1 MRALAARPLEGH
13 HLAHARRDRAAVI
26 VVPAL
31 SGWPAVG
38 DWVRVTRKMVVGG
51 RYARLGLAP
60 DGRVSTFAVDERP

>member
-1 MRALAARPLEGH
+1 MRAGIVAV
-13 HLAHARRDRAAVI
+13 VI

>member
-1 MRALAARPLEGH
+1 LQLGRSKGIILPMRAGIVAV
-13 HLAHARRDRAAVI
+13 VI

-51 RYARLGLAP
+51 HYARLGLAP
-60 DGRVSTFAVDERP
+60 DDRVSTFAVDERP